1 MRKLWLGALTIPSLA
16 IVMSACSANNGASPA
31 TTAAP
36 TTSAAAKSTATTSAP
51 PTTAPA
57 APAAPA
63 STPAPAPSSATNSG
77 TVPNY
82 QPSSVVGEATGHT
95 QLSSPDGV
103 AKVTAFYEGVL
114 RQNGWSLSSSNKT
127 ATSANLIAHRSGQ
140 GATVA
145 ISTAGPSGTSISIS
159 TYAQ

>member
-1 MRKLWLGALTIPSLA
+1 MRKFWLGALTIPSLA
-16 IVMSACSANNGASPA
+16 IAMSACSANNGASPS

-36 TTSAAAKSTATTSAP
+36 TTSAAAKPATNP
-51 PTTAPA
+51 PPATPPAAPA

-63 STPAPAPSSATNSG
+63 PAPAPSSPTTSG
-77 TVPNY
+77 AVPSY
-82 QPSSVVGEATGHT
+82 QPSSVVSEAGGHT

-114 RQNGWSLSSSNKT
+114 AQNGWSLSSSTKT
-127 ATSANLIAHRSGQ
+127 AASANLIAHRSGR

-145 ISTAGPSGTSISIS
+145 ISTTGPTGTSISIS
-159 TYAQ
+159 TYPQ